1 MKIVSVKTK
10 QPYDLYIGRA
20 NKGYGLTES
29 IFHNPYVIG
38 VDGNREEVIK
48 KFEKNAAQNP
58 KILDNL
64 WLIDGMILGCW
75 YDYPKEDCH
84 GRVLFE
90 LREHQ
95 KLLAKN
101 IHAS

>member
-10 QPYDLYIGRA
+10 QPYDVYIGRS
-20 NKGYGLTES
+20 NIGYGLQES

-38 VDGNREEVIK
+38 RDGTREEVIK
-48 KFEKNAAQNP
+48 KFEKYAAQNP
-58 KILDNL
+58 KILDNI
-64 WLIDGMILGCW
+64 WLIDGCTLGCW
-75 YDYPKEDCH
+75 CDYPREDCH

-95 KLLAKN
+95 KLLDKVVRPA
-101 IHAS
+101 